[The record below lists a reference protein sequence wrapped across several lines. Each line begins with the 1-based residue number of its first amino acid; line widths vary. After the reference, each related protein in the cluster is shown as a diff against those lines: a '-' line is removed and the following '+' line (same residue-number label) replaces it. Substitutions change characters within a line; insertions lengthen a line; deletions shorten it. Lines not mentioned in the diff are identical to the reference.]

1 MSRALWKGAI
11 SFGLVH
17 IPVELHPA
25 EQRHGMSFS
34 MLDKRDLSPVGYKR
48 VSKKTGKEVA
58 WEQIVKGYEY
68 EKDRYVVLSDEDFRR
83 ANVEATQTVD
93 IASFV
98 PASDIPPQFFETP
111 YYLVPTERG
120 KKVYALLR
128 DTLKNAKKVA
138 VAQVV
143 IRTTPHLA
151 AVIPEGQVLLLNT
164 LRYVNELR
172 AVDGLSLP
180 AASGKTA
187 GVSAKEAELAR
198 KLVEDMSE
206 PWKPGQFVNTYT
218 HDLMKR
224 IEEKIKAGQ
233 TEVITEPEEGKPAQR
248 SADIIDLTTLLQQ
261 SLAGKTRTSKSAR
274 SEKADDTAQTKVRP
288 RKAHAA
294 PVRPPAARRKRA

>member
-25 EQRHGMSFS
+25 EERKALSFS

-68 EKDRYVVLSDEDFRR
+68 QKDRFVVLSDEDFRR
-83 ANVEATQTVD
+83 ANVEATQTID
-93 IASFV
+93 IAAFV
-98 PASDIPPQFFETP
+98 PAADIPPQFFETP
-111 YYLVPTERG
+111 YYLVPTEHG

-128 DTLKNAKKVA
+128 DTLRNAKKVG

-151 AVIPEGQVLLLNT
+151 AVIPSGPVLLLDT
-164 LRYVNELR
+164 LRYVDELR
-172 AVDGLSLP
+172 GIEGLSLP
-180 AASGKTA
+180 A
-187 GVSAKEAELAR
+187 VSSKVAAANAKEADLAR
-198 KLVEDMSE
+198 KLVDDMSE
-206 PWKPGQFVNTYT
+206 AWNPRDFVNSYT

-224 IEEKIKAGQ
+224 VEEKISRGE
-233 TEVITEPEEGKPAQR
+233 TEVITEPEKGAAAPKG
-248 SADIIDLTTLLQQ
+248 ADIIDLTTLLKR
-261 SLAGKTRTSKSAR
+261 SLERNKSGDAR
-274 SEKADDTAQTKVRP
+274 RASRAKPRSASTPPGVP
-288 RKAHAA
+288 RKAPATA
-294 PVRPPAARRKRA
+294 RTVAARRKRA